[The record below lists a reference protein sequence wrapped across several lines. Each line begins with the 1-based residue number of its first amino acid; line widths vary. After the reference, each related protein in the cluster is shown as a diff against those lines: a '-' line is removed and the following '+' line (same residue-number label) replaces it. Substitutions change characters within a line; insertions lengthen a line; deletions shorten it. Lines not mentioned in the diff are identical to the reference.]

1 MADLNLALFEVQ
13 IIWQEQLAQQFRHR
27 SISIYMA
34 KVQIRRLIGCLP
46 LTLLLTVVFSPL
58 NLVSLITNTFVTD

>member
-34 KVQIRRLIGCLP
+34 KVQIRLIGCLP
-46 LTLLLTVVFSPL
+46 LTLFAHCSVFSL
-58 NLVSLITNTFVTD
+58 ELSITYH